1 MPDEQKPGNTPD
13 DDKLNPEDVYDPN
26 KPEARDTTEEDEAH
40 KKHMEELFGDLDED
54 DNGNKK
60 VDTIESLR
68 AERDELL
75 LKLAGSAATLAK
87 SQSDNLTL
95 TKRLDEAKQLITR
108 TEAKAEDDKKFAIE
122 GFIKQALPVID
133 TLELGLASIDKKHRA
148 EDPKF
153 AKLAEG
159 VEKTL
164 SQLTAVFNK
173 FGVKAINPIN
183 EPFDAEKHEAI
194 MTQPKEG
201 CDPETVVTVCQKGYE
216 INGRVIRHAKV
227 IVTPPDC

>member
-1 MPDEQKPGNTPD
+1 MSDDKNPGKNPDENLNPD
-13 DDKLNPEDVYDPN
+13 DVYNPDK
-26 KPEARDTTEEDEAH
+26 RDTTEEDKAH
-40 KKHMEELFGDLDED
+40 AKHMDELFGDLDED

-68 AERDELL
+68 AERDELM
-75 LKLAGSAATLAK
+75 LKLATTANTLAK
-87 SQSDNLTL
+87 SQADNLTL
-95 TKRLDEAKQLITR
+95 TKRLEEGKNLIAR
-108 TEAKAEDDKKFAIE
+108 TEAKGAEDQKFAIE

-153 AKLAEG
+153 SKLADG

-173 FGVKAINPIN
+173 FGVKAINPID

-194 MTQPKEG
+194 MIQPKDG
-201 CDPETVVTVCQKGYE
+201 ADPETVVSVAQKGYE

-227 IVTPPDC
+227 IVTPPD

>member
-1 MPDEQKPGNTPD
+1 MPDDKNPGN
-13 DDKLNPEDVYDPN
+13 NPEDHVN
-26 KPEARDTTEEDEAH
+26 PENAAEPGKRDTTEEDEAH
-40 KKHMEELFGDLDED
+40 RRHMEELFGDLDED
-54 DNGNKK
+54 DDGKPK

-75 LKLAGSAATLAK
+75 LKLASTANTLAK
-87 SQSDNLTL
+87 SQADNLTL
-95 TKRLDEAKQLITR
+95 MKRLEEAKALVSR
-108 TEAKAEDDKKFAIE
+108 TEAKSVEDQKYALE
-122 GFIKQALPVID
+122 GFLKQAIPVVD

-153 AKLAEG
+153 NKLAEG

-173 FGVKAINPIN
+173 FGVKAINPLD

-194 MTQPKEG
+194 STMAKDG
-201 CDPETVVTVCQKGYE
+201 VDPETVVGVAQKGYE
-216 INGRVIRHAKV
+216 VNGRVVRHAKV
-227 IVTPPDC
+227 IVTPPE